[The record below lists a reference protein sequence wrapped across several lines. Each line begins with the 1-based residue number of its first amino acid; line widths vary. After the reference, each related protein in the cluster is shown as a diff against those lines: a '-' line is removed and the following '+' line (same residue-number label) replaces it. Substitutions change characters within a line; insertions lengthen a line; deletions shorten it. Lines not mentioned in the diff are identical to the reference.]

1 MDRSKRAIMNAW
13 KAPVPCGGKPHCV
26 ILKIML
32 TKTVRS
38 RFSHEPGEKV
48 EGCVILEKKVII
60 PPVPAERRLGVYD
73 YLVEVPPAPPEKPKS
88 RKAQAQTQKSS
99 TPERGSFT
107 RATPD
112 EMGSVIRRL
121 PPR

>member
-1 MDRSKRAIMNAW
+1 
-13 KAPVPCGGKPHCV
+13 
-26 ILKIML
+26 ML

-60 PPVPAERRLGVYD
+60 PPQPAERRLGVYD
-73 YLVEVPPAPPEKPKS
+73 YLVEVPPAPPQKPRASK
-88 RKAQAQTQKSS
+88 KAPAQKAAA
-99 TPERGSFT
+99 PERGSFT

-112 EMGSVIRRL
+112 EMGSVIRRV